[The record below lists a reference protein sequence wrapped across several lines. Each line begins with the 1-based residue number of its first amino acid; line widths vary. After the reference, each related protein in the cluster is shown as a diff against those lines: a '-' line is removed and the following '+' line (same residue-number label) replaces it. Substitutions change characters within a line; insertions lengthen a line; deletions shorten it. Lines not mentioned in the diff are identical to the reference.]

1 MRQPVFAPAVSS
13 CQTASRCTLFAPLF
27 PKSTPN
33 MFNSLHRL
41 RHCRSVV
48 ITLQWVMTRS
58 SITHLIVHTSCASR
72 PVSILPPARYHLLPP
87 RIPQLAVRR
96 TLSILSPRPRSL
108 RLGIDPHPD
117 NSSILDICTYVS
129 GCPSS
134 TPCSPSSPTHPP
146 TPHLQRDITRSNKEA
161 LPTGRRGKRHA
172 DVRFHSSL
180 SNSNGLGECA
190 RSSEGEN
197 KREGGLRERPRGTE

>member
-1 MRQPVFAPAVSS
+1 
-13 CQTASRCTLFAPLF
+13 
-27 PKSTPN
+27 

-41 RHCRSVV
+41 LHCRSVV

-87 RIPQLAVRR
+87 RIPQLVVRRPSAFFHPDLDPSVWVSTRTQTIHPFSVSVHTSPAVR
-96 TLSILSPRPRSL
+96 PQP
-108 RLGIDPHPD
+108 
-117 NSSILDICTYVS
+117 
-129 GCPSS
+129 
-134 TPCSPSSPTHPP
+134 PCSPSYPTQPPPPHPR
-146 TPHLQRDITRSNKEA
+146 LQRDITRSNKEA

-180 SNSNGLGECA
+180 NNSNGLGECA

-197 KREGGLRERPRGTE
+197 KREGGLRERLRGTE